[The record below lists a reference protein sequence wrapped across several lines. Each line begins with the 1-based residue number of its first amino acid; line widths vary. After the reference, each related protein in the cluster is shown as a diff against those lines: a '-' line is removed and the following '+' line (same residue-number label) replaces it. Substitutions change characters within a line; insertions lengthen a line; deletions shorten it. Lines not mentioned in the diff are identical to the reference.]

1 MPWSWA
7 CFLWLTILL
16 GLWQCFCSLLVDS
29 FLTVLSVLWWI
40 SSLISLVH
48 FGCPL
53 VYRWCLVFGGSLFS
67 TDLLV
72 VSLHHFLGLLGSPPP
87 FWVVHWFVWGCMCSL
102 AFASGNVL
110 GLCAWRF
117 VLGCDAHCSLPLML
131 MCSGSGLQGVAR
143 VPLVAGSCFSLG
155 VLGLLYI

>member
-72 VSLHHFLGLLGSPPP
+72 VSLHHFLGLLGSPPLVGWCIGLFGVVCVP
-87 FWVVHWFVWGCMCSL
+87 WHLLLAMFWV
-102 AFASGNVL
+102 
-110 GLCAWRF
+110 CAP
-117 VLGCDAHCSLPLML
+117 G
-131 MCSGSGLQGVAR
+131 
-143 VPLVAGSCFSLG
+143 GSCFG
-155 VLGLLYI
+155 VMRTAAFLSCWCAQVLVCRVSQGFPLWRVPVFPWGF

>member
-72 VSLHHFLGLLGSPPP
+72 VSLHHFLGLLGSPPLVGWCIGLFGVVCVP
-87 FWVVHWFVWGCMCSL
+87 WHLLLAMFWVCAPGSL
-102 AFASGNVL
+102 CFGVLRTVAFLSCCAQVL
-110 GLCAWRF
+110 VCRVTQGF
-117 VLGCDAHCSLPLML
+117 PLW
-131 MCSGSGLQGVAR
+131 R
-143 VPLVAGSCFSLG
+143 VPVFPWG
-155 VLGLLYI
+155 I

>member
-53 VYRWCLVFGGSLFS
+53 VIGGVWFLVGPCCTLTCWLFPYIISWVFWGHPLCGWCIGLFGVVCVPWHLLPAMFWVCAPGGS
-67 TDLLV
+67 
-72 VSLHHFLGLLGSPPP
+72 
-87 FWVVHWFVWGCMCSL
+87 C
-102 AFASGNVL
+102 
-110 GLCAWRF
+110 
-117 VLGCDAHCSLPLML
+117 
-131 MCSGSGLQGVAR
+131 
-143 VPLVAGSCFSLG
+143 LG
-155 VLGLLYI
+155 VMRTAAFLSS